1 MNSQDFTKIKHFYFC
16 LLIAI
21 LMKQNECYSY
31 GTLHQKKFLMQ
42 WLVKAKNKKIFTD
55 VVDSEIEWG
64 IRELRIKQAP
74 VVINQIKKVYL
85 HCMFICCDLPP
96 VLDTTFS

>member
-1 MNSQDFTKIKHFYFC
+1 SASSNVVFITIQIFCKIYIIMNAQDFTKIKHFYFC

-42 WLVKAKNKKIFTD
+42 WLVKAKNKKI
-55 VVDSEIEWG
+55 
-64 IRELRIKQAP
+64 LRHLK
-74 VVINQIKKVYL
+74 N
-85 HCMFICCDLPP
+85 
-96 VLDTTFS
+96 SGRSR